1 MGVGGR
7 DVRSMAMD
15 AIMMALQRLEREYP
29 EVLRDGEVYQ
39 EVVGTLEDSL
49 PRVMEFLS
57 SAVRLGL
64 DVELGTYLMEV
75 ASKIAEREAIDRV
88 NEHLISIRRRR
99 RFRRLVI
106 GLIAWLGAV
115 GGLWYAFT
123 ALPVPGILRVTA
135 LLLMVQVLVLWLLS

>member
-1 MGVGGR
+1 MGGR
-7 DVRSMAMD
+7 DVKSMAMD

-39 EVVGTLEDSL
+39 EVVGALEDSL

-88 NEHLISIRRRR
+88 NEYLISIRRRR

-115 GGLWYAFT
+115 GGLEYAFT
-123 ALPVPGILRVTA
+123 ALPVPGILRMAV
-135 LLLMVQVLVLWLLS
+135 LLLMVQALVLWLLS